1 MRESRQ
7 TCVKIHSFE
16 NHTHLTKRTQQHECM
31 CRQINSRQIGD
42 SFDSTAKHF
51 SCRYLKFVLLSA
63 SSLTQNQPHRHHRQ
77 ITFYVTS
84 TRILSLILINIYNTI
99 YSIKCQP
106 QTRVHPKIL
115 NLPSPRR
122 VG

>member
-31 CRQINSRQIGD
+31 CRQINSRQILVGD

-63 SSLTQNQPHRHHRQ
+63 SSHTKPTSSAPSSNNILRYVYTNTLLDTNQ
-77 ITFYVTS
+77 Y
-84 TRILSLILINIYNTI
+84 L
-99 YSIKCQP
+99 
-106 QTRVHPKIL
+106 
-115 NLPSPRR
+115 
-122 VG
+122 